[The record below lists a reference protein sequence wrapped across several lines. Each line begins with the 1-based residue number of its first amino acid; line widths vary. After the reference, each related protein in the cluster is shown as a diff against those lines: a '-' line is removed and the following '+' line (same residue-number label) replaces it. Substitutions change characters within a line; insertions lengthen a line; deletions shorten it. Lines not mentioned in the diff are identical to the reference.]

1 MKRKEEGR
9 RQKGRKGER
18 ASGLRVGEDA
28 ICRSVVQSTSPRHR
42 LRRSGQLPPTQ
53 AASLPRA
60 SRFQNLLLACPAIA
74 ARSSFTFSVRWTEKS
89 TRPKSRGETER
100 KRNKDGAKG
109 SFFARQRSG
118 ARSLSFLT
126 TPYARAVEQLPLQ
139 TGSQGRS
146 RNDRGASRKYRES
159 RINLTNNVCQMGRGL
174 FVSRVNNML

>member
-1 MKRKEEGR
+1 MKRKEEGK

-53 AASLPRA
+53 AASLPRT

-89 TRPKSRGETER
+89 TRPKSRGETV
-100 KRNKDGAKG
+100 GAKEEQRRG
-109 SFFARQRSG
+109 QGTILRQTEIGRKASVFFDNALHLDGRI
-118 ARSLSFLT
+118 A
-126 TPYARAVEQLPLQ
+126 AV
-139 TGSQGRS
+139 
-146 RNDRGASRKYRES
+146 
-159 RINLTNNVCQMGRGL
+159 TNR
-174 FVSRVNNML
+174 FVGQVT